1 MQRTQ
6 LIARLAGPVLC
17 AIGLG
22 MLTNQATYHEM
33 AGQFLAA
40 YPFIYFSGI
49 LMLLAGLLILNS
61 HNVWTRDWRISVT
74 LLGWAMCAIG
84 AFRLIAPQFVAYA
97 GGAMFSGNNF
107 FIGAGAVFLALGS
120 FFTFK
125 GYAL

>member
-1 MQRTQ
+1 
-6 LIARLAGPVLC
+6 
-17 AIGLG
+17 

-61 HNVWTRDWRISVT
+61 HTVWTRDWRISVT